1 MLGCSQRAGRMLGI
15 QPETVG
21 GDSPRAEPNAGSEG
35 TDGVFLL
42 CLFQSHGSKL
52 SGTPSLEGAALFSSS
67 RGCPVRTRGQ
77 YSGCSDFS
85 GEARNSCIHVKLPTY
100 QY

>member
-1 MLGCSQRAGRMLGI
+1 MLGCSQPAGRMLGI

-21 GDSPRAEPNAGSEG
+21 GDCPRAEPNAGGEG

-52 SGTPSLEGAALFSSS
+52 SGTPSLEGQPYLAPAVVVL
-67 RGCPVRTRGQ
+67 
-77 YSGCSDFS
+77 
-85 GEARNSCIHVKLPTY
+85 
-100 QY
+100 